1 METEGE
7 PSRLTETPLP
17 APTPLRV
24 DAITSQ
30 EVRLNADNKKHE
42 LVEMDHIR
50 EMQAR
55 DTATPKILAIFIV
68 FGFFA
73 VLFWLLAFGLKS
85 DSIEV
90 VLMLVGALIPAV
102 GMVLSYH
109 FGSSAGSSRKTE
121 AILSKIKEGQ

>member
-1 METEGE
+1 MDKPNEAEN
-7 PSRLTETPLP
+7 SAPLQ
-17 APTPLRV
+17 V
-24 DAITSQ
+24 DA
-30 EVRLNADNKKHE
+30 VANKAKVE
-42 LVEMDHIR
+42 LDHAR
-50 EMQAR
+50 EMKAH
-55 DTATPKILAIFIV
+55 DTVTPKILAILIV
-68 FGFFA
+68 FGFFS

-109 FGSSAGSSRKTE
+109 FGSTAGSSRKTE